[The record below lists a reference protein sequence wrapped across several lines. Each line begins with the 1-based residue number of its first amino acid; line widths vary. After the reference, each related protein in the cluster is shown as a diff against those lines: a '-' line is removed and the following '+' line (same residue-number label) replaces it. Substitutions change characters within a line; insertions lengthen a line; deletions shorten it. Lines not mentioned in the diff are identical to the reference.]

1 MRIEAKGLNYVY
13 SEKSKALAVHA
24 LKDITLTVEEGEFF
38 GIIGHTG
45 SGKST
50 FIQHLN
56 GLIKIGKDKGSLN
69 IGEFDLTDKKCD
81 FKGLRAK
88 VGMVFQ
94 YPEYQLFAETVKE
107 DVAFALKN
115 FYPDLKQ
122 QEIEDR
128 VRAAIETVG
137 LNYERVKDKSPFELS
152 GGQKRRVAIAG
163 VIVARPEVLVLDEP
177 VAGLDPKGKQDFI
190 DLLHYLHGRV
200 VKTIIIVSHDM
211 DTVAEHCDRVAVF
224 AQGEI
229 IKVGTPKEIFSDLE
243 KMRSQ
248 GLLLPVTAQ
257 ITGVLK
263 QNGIDCDNDFT
274 IDGFVN
280 AVAKK
285 LGGKG

>member
-1 MRIEAKGLNYVY
+1 
-13 SEKSKALAVHA
+13 
-24 LKDITLTVEEGEFF
+24 
-38 GIIGHTG
+38 
-45 SGKST
+45 
-50 FIQHLN
+50 
-56 GLIKIGKDKGSLN
+56 
-69 IGEFDLTDKKCD
+69 
-81 FKGLRAK
+81 
-88 VGMVFQ
+88 
-94 YPEYQLFAETVKE
+94 
-107 DVAFALKN
+107 
-115 FYPDLKQ
+115 
-122 QEIEDR
+122 
-128 VRAAIETVG
+128 
-137 LNYERVKDKSPFELS
+137 
-152 GGQKRRVAIAG
+152 
-163 VIVARPEVLVLDEP
+163 
-177 VAGLDPKGKQDFI
+177 
-190 DLLHYLHGRV
+190 
-200 VKTIIIVSHDM
+200 M